1 MASKKK
7 SAELVETGLKKADE
21 MIEAVEKVIEEKQPE
36 IEKAAKEIT
45 EKAVKTTKK
54 AAEKAKK
61 TVQKF
66 EPKKT
71 TVVFEADGRSFN
83 YDDIVKTVNKACKG
97 KTAKKLEIYVN
108 AYEGAAYYVLD
119 GEGSEEYRVEL

>member
-7 SAELVETGLKKADE
+7 STAMVENSIKKAEE
-21 MIEAVEKVIEEKQPE
+21 MIETVEKVIEEKQPQ

-71 TVVFEADGRSFN
+71 TLVFEADGRS
-83 YDDIVKTVNKACKG
+83 YDYDEIIKAVNKACKG